1 MRNTTKLKQ
10 ILLKYDVDLSMD
22 EENLMKL
29 TLVDK
34 ITGSLAFFEHSS
46 YSQLLSKSYS
56 YFVKEL
62 KKEIPKSKKLKD

>member
-22 EENLMKL
+22 EENQMKL

-34 ITGSLAFFEHSS
+34 STGHYVFFEHSS
-46 YSQLLSKSYS
+46 YSHLLSKCYS
-56 YFVKEL
+56 HFLKEL
-62 KKEIPKSKKLKD
+62 KRAESLKLNA

>member
-1 MRNTTKLKQ
+1 
-10 ILLKYDVDLSMD
+10 MD
-22 EENLMKL
+22 EENMMKL

-62 KKEIPKSKKLKD
+62 KKEIPKSKKLKG

>member
-10 ILLKYDVDLSMD
+10 ILLKYDVDISMD

-34 ITGSLAFFEHSS
+34 SSGSLAFFENSS
-46 YSQLLSKSYS
+46 YSQLLNKGYS
-56 YFVKEL
+56 HFVKEL
-62 KKEIPKSKKLKD
+62 KKAEGSRPKA

>member
-10 ILLKYDVDLSMD
+10 ILLKYDVDISMD

-34 ITGSLAFFEHSS
+34 ITGSLAFFEHNS
-46 YSQLLSKSYS
+46 YSQLLNKSYS
-56 YFVKEL
+56 YFLKEL
-62 KKEIPKSKKLKD
+62 KKAESVRLKA